1 MIFATKNAIEDILSG
16 KKTQTRR
23 LVKEGDCADF
33 NFTKNIV
40 RVGKK
45 DYTKPPNEYEDEPFR
60 TKWQVG
66 RDYAVQ
72 SGRGKAG
79 LWYCPKC
86 KGTVLKTGSDP
97 DLRDYYFNEKRRQRE
112 MAERGGMSKRHCA
125 LCEHSM
131 NSLRIVLTS
140 IRKEKLLDVSEEDA
154 KKEGFKTKGNF
165 VKAFQTINLQA
176 IKKKKIKYLGD
187 WNPEV
192 WVLDFSVVKQ

>member
-1 MIFATKNAIEDILSG
+1 MIFATDHAIEDILSG

-23 LVKEGDCADF
+23 LVKEGEKLHKL
-33 NFTKNIV
+33 KNSV
-40 RVGKK
+40 WTGKMGSK
-45 DYTKPPNEYEDEPFR
+45 KHPLR
-60 TKWQVG
+60 IKWQVG
-66 RDYAVQ
+66 QDVAVQ
-72 SGRGKAG
+72 SGRGKAR

-192 WVLDFSVVKQ
+192 WVLDFEVKK

>member
-1 MIFATKNAIEDILSG
+1 
-16 KKTQTRR
+16 
-23 LVKEGDCADF
+23 
-33 NFTKNIV
+33 
-40 RVGKK
+40 
-45 DYTKPPNEYEDEPFR
+45 
-60 TKWQVG
+60 
-66 RDYAVQ
+66 
-72 SGRGKAG
+72 
-79 LWYCPKC
+79 
-86 KGTVLKTGSDP
+86 
-97 DLRDYYFNEKRRQRE
+97 

-192 WVLDFSVVKQ
+192 WVLSFSVVR